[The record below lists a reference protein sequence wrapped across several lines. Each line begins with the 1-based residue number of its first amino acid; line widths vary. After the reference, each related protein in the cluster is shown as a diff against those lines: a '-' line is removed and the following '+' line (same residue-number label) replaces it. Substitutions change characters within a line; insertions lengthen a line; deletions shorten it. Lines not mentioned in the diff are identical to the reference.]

1 MSPLSKRSRRSQQ
14 HDAQV
19 TYDDIVTA
27 MVRFYCYVYQADPAD
42 VRRAAELRVQAMAL
56 SDAWVAAG
64 CHLDDPTLAQVRL
77 TLVASY
83 AALRDASDRGALT
96 LGESR

>member
-27 MVRFYCYVYQADPAD
+27 MVRFYCYIYQSRPTYA
-42 VRRAAELRVQAMAL
+42 VRPSQ
-56 SDAWVAAG
+56 G
-64 CHLDDPTLAQVRL
+64 CRRWPFPTLESL
-77 TLVASY
+77 L
-83 AALRDASDRGALT
+83 DATWTTG
-96 LGESR
+96 G

>member
-27 MVRFYCYVYQADPAD
+27 MVRFYCYIYQAEPAD
-42 VRRAAELRVQAMAL
+42 VRRAAESRVQAMAI

-64 CHLDDPTLAQVRL
+64 CDLDDRTLAAERL
-77 TLVASY
+77 ALVASLCR
-83 AALRDASDRGALT
+83 AARRQRSQ
-96 LGESR
+96 

>member
-27 MVRFYCYVYQADPAD
+27 MVRFYCYIYQAEPAD
-42 VRRAAELRVQAMAL
+42 VRRAAEPRV
-56 SDAWVAAG
+56 
-64 CHLDDPTLAQVRL
+64 
-77 TLVASY
+77 
-83 AALRDASDRGALT
+83 
-96 LGESR
+96 